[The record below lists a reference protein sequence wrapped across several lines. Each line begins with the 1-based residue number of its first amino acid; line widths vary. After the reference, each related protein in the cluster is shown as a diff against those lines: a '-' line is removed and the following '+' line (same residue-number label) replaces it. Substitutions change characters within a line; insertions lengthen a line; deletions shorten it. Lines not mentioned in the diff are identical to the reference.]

1 VLDLRLYRI
10 TLLPSAIVLVVVA
23 FSLHPRPASLPNTP
37 AAQTFSGAVASRTMF
52 DLAARYPERSPG
64 SASDDALATVLA
76 TTPSPDGLAGGGSG
90 FRVRT
95 VSSTVETASGAS
107 TVKTVIATSAGT
119 GAGAGIALIADRG
132 TSQQGPAAL
141 SGTAT
146 LLELASIYKNLLT
159 HRPLTLV
166 STSGGASAM
175 GAVAALLPQNTEAAI
190 VIGDVAN
197 THGRGPYVVPWSGAG
212 GLAPVQ
218 LRRTVAAALAGTL
231 SSPVGEVSLVDQL
244 ARLALPLTTGA
255 QGPLEA
261 TGVPAVLV
269 GADGESDPTPGE
281 AISNAG
287 RISAFG
293 QALLD
298 VTGVLDSAP
307 GLPSTP
313 TRDLAI
319 GTQVLSGWGV
329 RLVVGVL
336 LLSLAGCTLD
346 VLARARRR
354 RMPVGRWIGWVL
366 SFAAPFALT
375 GLFVAFL
382 GAGGLLPA
390 TPAAPV
396 TPAQL
401 PISGSGIAALVS
413 VGLLFIL
420 TWVLRA
426 AALAR
431 SRSKGPPEPVGA
443 SAALLVTG
451 TVLAALLWFA
461 NPYTAVL
468 LVVPMHL
475 WLVVMTREH
484 GRPPLLG
491 ALYLVLSLAPL
502 LAAIALLSSGLG
514 VEPFALLWTLAL
526 LIAGGGLSFAGLLL
540 VAVTAGCF
548 VAAAVILLRP
558 GRPGP
563 DEQGEV
569 TVRGPL
575 SYAGPGSL
583 GGTESALRR

>member
-1 VLDLRLYRI
+1 MLDLRLYRF
-10 TLLPSAIVLVVVA
+10 TLLPFAIVLIVVA
-23 FSLHPRPASLPNTP
+23 FSLHPRPASLATTP
-37 AAQTFSGAVASRTMF
+37 AAQTFNGVAASDKMF
-52 DLAARYPERSPG
+52 ELAASYPERSPG
-64 SASDDALATVLA
+64 SVSDDALATALA

-95 VSSTVETASGAS
+95 VSSNVETTSGAR

-175 GAVAALLPQNTEAAI
+175 GAVAAMLPQNTEAAI

-212 GLAPVQ
+212 GVAPIQ

-261 TGVPAVLV
+261 AGVPAVLV
-269 GADGESDPTPGE
+269 GSHGESDPTPAE
-281 AISNAG
+281 AVSGAG
-287 RISAFG
+287 PIGAFG
-293 QALLD
+293 QALLG
-298 VTGVLDSAP
+298 VTGVLDGAP
-307 GLPSTP
+307 GLPSAP

-329 RLVVGVL
+329 RAVVGVL
-336 LLSLAGCTLD
+336 LLSLAGCALD

-375 GLFVAFL
+375 GVFVAFI

-390 TPAAPV
+390 TPAAAV

-420 TWVLRA
+420 SWVLRA
-426 AALAR
+426 AARAR
-431 SRSKGPPEPVGA
+431 SRTKGAPELVGA
-443 SAALLVTG
+443 TAALLITG
-451 TVLAALLWFA
+451 TVVATLLWFA

-468 LVVPMHL
+468 LILPLHL

-484 GRPPLLG
+484 HRPPLVG
-491 ALYLVLSLAPL
+491 ALYLVLSLVPL
-502 LAAIALLSSGLG
+502 SGAIALLCSGLHL
-514 VEPFALLWTLAL
+514 EPFALLWTLAL
-526 LIAGGGLSFAGLLL
+526 LIAGGGLSFGGLLL

-563 DEQGEV
+563 DERIEV